1 LRSPPDAIKPLQA
14 KSLGSFAVATFK
26 AIRIDKADKGTTAAL
41 TQFDEAE
48 LMDGDVTVA
57 VEWSTLNYKDGLAVT
72 GKAPVVR
79 RFPMI
84 AGIDFAGRVAQSS
97 HPAWKAGDKVVCT
110 GWGMGE
116 THLGAYA
123 EKARVKGDWLVRLPD
138 GLSAR
143 EAMAIGTAGFTAML
157 AVLALEKQGLTP
169 QAGPVVVTG
178 AAGGVGSVATAVLAK
193 LGYNV
198 IASTGRLSEAP
209 YLKELGATDVIDRN
223 EVSGPAKPLA
233 KERWAGGVD
242 SVGSTTLANLLSM
255 TKYGGAIAA
264 CGLAAGMDL
273 PSSVAPFILRGVCL
287 LGIDS
292 VMCPLPL
299 RKLAWER
306 LARDLDRIK
315 LFEITQE
322 IGLDQV
328 IGMGAQILAG
338 QVRGRVVVKIV

>member
-1 LRSPPDAIKPLQA
+1 
-14 KSLGSFAVATFK
+14 VATFK

-41 TQFDEAE
+41 AQFDEAE

-84 AGIDFAGRVAQSS
+84 AGIDFAGTVVESS
-97 HPAWKAGDKVVCT
+97 HAAWKAGDKVVCT
-110 GWGMGE
+110 GWGLGE

-123 EKARVKGDWLVRLPD
+123 ERARVKGDWLVRLPD

-157 AVLALEKQGLTP
+157 AVLALEKHGVTP

-178 AAGGVGSVATAVLAK
+178 AAGGVGSVATAVLAR
-193 LGYNV
+193 LGYHV

-209 YLKELGATDVIDRN
+209 YLNHLGAAEVIDRN
-223 EVSGPAKPLA
+223 ELSGPAKPLA

-242 SVGSTTLANLLSM
+242 SAGSTTLANLLSM

-306 LARDLDRIK
+306 LARDLDRAK
-315 LFEITQE
+315 LSEITHE

-328 IGMGAQILAG
+328 IGMGQQILAG
-338 QVRGRVVVKIV
+338 QVRGRIVVKIV

>member
-1 LRSPPDAIKPLQA
+1 
-14 KSLGSFAVATFK
+14 VATFK

-48 LMDGDVTVA
+48 LMEGDVTVR
-57 VEWSTLNYKDGLAVT
+57 VEWSTLNYKDGLALT

-84 AGIDFAGRVAQSS
+84 AGIDFAGTVEASS
-97 HPAWKAGDKVVCT
+97 HPQWKAGDKVVCT

-123 EKARVKGDWLVRLPD
+123 EKARVKGDWLVALPQ

-143 EAMAIGTAGFTAML
+143 DAMAIGTAGFTAML
-157 AVLALEKQGLTP
+157 SVLALEKHGLSP
-169 QAGPVVVTG
+169 KSGPVVVTG
-178 AAGGVGSVATAVLAK
+178 AAGGVGSVATAVLSK
-193 LGYNV
+193 LGYHV
-198 IASTGRLSEAP
+198 IASTGRAAEAD
-209 YLKELGATDVIDRN
+209 YLKHIGAAEIIDRN
-223 EVSGPAKPLA
+223 ELAGPAKPLA

-292 VMCPLPL
+292 VMCPIEP
-299 RKLAWER
+299 RKAAWQR
-306 LARDLDRIK
+306 LAADLDRAK
-315 LFEITQE
+315 LSEITHE
-322 IGLDQV
+322 ISLDQV
-328 IGMGAQILAG
+328 PQWGAKILAG
-338 QVRGRVVVKIV
+338 EVRGRIVVKIA

>member
-1 LRSPPDAIKPLQA
+1 V
-14 KSLGSFAVATFK
+14 GTFK
-26 AIRIDKADKGTTAAL
+26 AIRIDKAEKGTSATLA
-41 TQFDEAE
+41 QFDEAE
-48 LMDGDVTVA
+48 LMEGDVVVR

-84 AGIDFAGRVAQSS
+84 AGIDFAGTVEQST
-97 HPAWKAGDKVVCT
+97 HPSWKAGDKVVCT
-110 GWGMGE
+110 GWGLGE

-123 EKARVKGDWLVRLPD
+123 EKARVKGDWLVRLPG

-157 AVLALEKQGLTP
+157 AILALERHGLSP
-169 QAGPVVVTG
+169 KSGPVVVTG

-193 LGYNV
+193 LGYHV
-198 IASTGRLSEAP
+198 IASTGRTSEAG
-209 YLKELGATDVIDRN
+209 YLKGLGAAEVIDRN
-223 EVSGPAKPLA
+223 ELSAPAKPLGR
-233 KERWAGGVD
+233 ERWAGGVD

-273 PSSVAPFILRGVCL
+273 PTSVAPFILRGVCL

-292 VMCPLPL
+292 VMCPIPQ
-299 RKLAWER
+299 RRAGWDR
-306 LARDLDRIK
+306 LARDLDRAK
-315 LFEITQE
+315 LVEITHE
-322 IGLDQV
+322 IGMDQV
-328 IGMGAQILAG
+328 IDMAPKILAG
-338 QVRGRVVVKIV
+338 QVRGRIVVKIS